1 MNEGLYNH
9 LNKVIEY
16 IQQIR
21 ESPDLPVQFQES
33 LYTMKRTCD
42 RLADQ
47 FNRTVHVIQA
57 LEQQVEALQQ
67 EKAELLYRLH
77 TNTTPTLT
85 ESPDID
91 TLLAVL
97 SSQMR
102 QSMDVRELLEISAL
116 EIRQMLNADQVI
128 VYRFTP
134 GWSELISFE
143 SVVSEQWSL
152 LGQPLPPIYYNL
164 EWLKAYQNGLSK
176 SLDDIQK
183 AQLFP
188 AIADSLLRFQICST
202 AAVAIPKGK
211 SLWGLVIVHQY
222 SSKRVWQAWELEF
235 LERLAIRF
243 AIDIHQV
250 SLLETFQTVLQERQT
265 AQTQLLHTTLHDAL
279 TGLPNRAGFMEC
291 LSNIMVSVQNGTSN
305 RFAILFLDC
314 DRFKSVNDSL
324 GYSIG
329 DHLLVMISERLMRCI
344 RAGDVI
350 SRFSGDEFVI
360 LLEEV
365 EGNAVR
371 QVAEAIV
378 SELQEPY
385 NLGEHIVFSSA
396 SIGIVFHNTD
406 YTSAEEILRD
416 ADLAMY
422 HAKKWNRGQYSIFHP
437 DMRLGALTRLQLEED
452 LRKAVERQEFQL
464 HYQPIVSVENNQT
477 VGFEALL
484 RWQHP
489 SRGFVPPLDFLG
501 IAEETGLII
510 PIGKWVLYEACR
522 QLRRWQEEF
531 PTASPLYVSVNV
543 SPLQVNQVD
552 FIDRVMLV
560 LKETGVE
567 ANCLKIE
574 ITETVLMENLEASR
588 LKLESL
594 RNNGIEVYIDDFGT
608 GYSSFSYLQNLPID
622 VLKIDRAFIKELTKD
637 EKSQR
642 IVQTILRLA
651 SSMGIGIV
659 AEGVE
664 TAEQLDCFTQ
674 MGNQSVQGYYIS
686 KPLESSAA
694 NSWIRSTL

>member
-1 MNEGLYNH
+1 MNEGFYNH
-9 LNKVIEY
+9 LNMVLEH
-16 IQQIR
+16 IQKIR
-21 ESPDLPVQFQES
+21 ESPNLSTQFQES
-33 LYTMKRTCD
+33 LYAMKRSCD
-42 RLADQ
+42 RLSEQ
-47 FNRTVHVIQA
+47 FNRTIHIIQA
-57 LEQQVEALQQ
+57 LEQQVETLQQ
-67 EKAELLYRLH
+67 EKADLLH
-77 TNTTPTLT
+77 TLHANIAPPSQ

-102 QSMDVRELLEISAL
+102 QSMDVVESLEIAAL
-116 EIRQMLNADQVI
+116 GVRQIFKADQVI

-143 SVVSEQWSL
+143 SVASEQWSL
-152 LGQPLPPIYYNL
+152 LGQPLPPIYYDL
-164 EWLKAYQNGLSK
+164 DWLKAYQNGLSK
-176 SLDDIQK
+176 SIDDIQNT
-183 AQLFP
+183 QLKSSF
-188 AIADSLLRFQICST
+188 AESLKNIQVRST
-202 AAVAIPKGK
+202 AVVAIPKGK
-211 SLWGLVIVHQY
+211 SLWGLVIVHQC
-222 SSKRVWQAWELEF
+222 SAVRKWQPWELEF

-250 SLLETFQTVLQERQT
+250 SLLETFQTVLQERQNAET
-265 AQTQLLHTTLHDAL
+265 RLLHTTLHDTL

-291 LSNIMVSVQNGTSN
+291 LSNIMASVESGTSSS
-305 RFAILFLDC
+305 FAILFLDC

-324 GYSIG
+324 GYSLG
-329 DHLLVMISERLMRCI
+329 DRLLVMISERLLRCL
-344 RAGDVI
+344 RAGDVV

-360 LLEEV
+360 LLEEA
-365 EGNAVR
+365 ESSTAR
-371 QVAEAIV
+371 QVVEAIMA
-378 SELQEPY
+378 ELKLPY
-385 NLGEHIVFSSA
+385 SLDDRIVFSSA
-396 SIGIVFHNTD
+396 SIGVVFHNTS

-464 HYQPIVSVENNQT
+464 HYQPIVSVVNNQT
-477 VGFEALL
+477 IGFEALL
-484 RWQHP
+484 RWSHP
-489 SRGFVPPLDFLG
+489 SRGFVSPLEFLG

-510 PIGKWVLYEACR
+510 PIGKWVLYEACH

-543 SPLQVNQVD
+543 SPLQVSQDD
-552 FIDRVMLV
+552 FIDRVIQV
-560 LKETGVE
+560 LQDTGVQS
-567 ANCLKIE
+567 NCLKIE

-637 EKSQR
+637 EKTQR

-651 SSMGIGIV
+651 NGMGIGIV

-664 TAEQLDCFTQ
+664 TAEQLECFTQ

-694 NSWIRSTL
+694 NNWIRSTL